1 MEYLTTQ
8 ERLSSIAKKLGW
20 GYILIHAHINLGTL
34 DILPD
39 WLGYLLIYQAICLL
53 EDEEESAGLLKP
65 MGIGL
70 GAWAGICWVMKL
82 FGVSVNMYLITLIVS
97 VISLYFHFQLL
108 TNMAALAEGY
118 DCPQSGTLLKL
129 RNVRVVMETISV
141 ILLSV
146 LAGTGEE
153 WAQWMVIV
161 LAFVQL
167 IVMVVL
173 MFLLFDL
180 SRTFRDM
187 EIIEG
192 TEEQSEDEGHSH

>member
-108 TNMAALAEGY
+108 TNMRRWRKATIAL
-118 DCPQSGTLLKL
+118 
-129 RNVRVVMETISV
+129 RVVH
-141 ILLSV
+141 
-146 LAGTGEE
+146 
-153 WAQWMVIV
+153 
-161 LAFVQL
+161 F
-167 IVMVVL
+167 
-173 MFLLFDL
+173 
-180 SRTFRDM
+180 
-187 EIIEG
+187 
-192 TEEQSEDEGHSH
+192 